1 MIELVN
7 YWFLFKLK
15 EDRLEGLGFLIYL
28 LIINL
33 LFFIVMVL
41 ATIQDAFC
49 LFFDLSIFDCLDPK
63 EYNVLD
69 AFYLD
74 IFLLLLT
81 MIFPLPFHIYF
92 KKRNFK
98 VVRYKNY
105 GNTDSSVPDESIYD
119 NHFYWSFYELSN
131 GKIISLQYVENLTN
145 NKASSYDY
153 EFSYAN
159 NYQFGQDFLKWF
171 NGLKPVK
178 DLKEL
183 KFPSKKEKE
192 CVKEF
197 FDKNILKTKEL
208 QTNII
213 NI

>member
-1 MIELVN
+1 MIELAN
-7 YWFLFKLK
+7 YWFLFKND
-15 EDRLEGLGFLIYL
+15 DRLEGLGILGHFFGFL
-28 LIINL
+28 LIFNFF
-33 LFFIVMVL
+33 FFIVVL
-41 ATIQDAFC
+41 WAVIRETLCIYFDFSFSEC
-49 LFFDLSIFDCLDPK
+49 DYDLSTNL
-63 EYNVLD
+63 Y
-69 AFYLD
+69 
-74 IFLLLLT
+74 FLLFTISL
-81 MIFPLPFHIYF
+81 PLPFHIF
-92 KKRNFK
+92 SIKRNRKLK
-98 VVRYKNY
+98 VWRYKNY

-192 CVKEF
+192 CVKDF
-197 FDKNILKTKEL
+197 FDKNILKTKEIPSKIMDL
-208 QTNII
+208 H
-213 NI
+213 